1 MQGSCCDNVF
11 KQNNLYEENQ
21 TQPREVFVLQA
32 YRIKKT
38 QKMCSILLTHSMFCH
53 RLEDWDVRL
62 GRLGGR
68 THGKLNGFEWT
79 RTHSAQ
85 IPNESFILQPYM
97 QLHRNVP
104 KLLFSISQSRCMPQV
119 RSRLQRHVHGC
130 ARSNSCCGWDYVNLV
145 AVPYGIYTRIYDS
158 IKRHHDRL

>member
-1 MQGSCCDNVF
+1 
-11 KQNNLYEENQ
+11 
-21 TQPREVFVLQA
+21 
-32 YRIKKT
+32 
-38 QKMCSILLTHSMFCH
+38 MFRN
-53 RLEDWDVRL
+53 RLEGWDVRL
-62 GRLGGR
+62 GGLGGR
-68 THGKLNGFEWT
+68 MHGQLNGFEGHA
-79 RTHSAQ
+79 RTQPKSQ
-85 IPNESFILQPYM
+85 MKILQPYM

>member
-1 MQGSCCDNVF
+1 MQGTCCDNVF

-104 KLLFSISQSRCMPQV
+104 KLLFSSANLDARHKFDPGCSGMRMFKFV
-119 RSRLQRHVHGC
+119 LRLGLR
-130 ARSNSCCGWDYVNLV
+130 RLRRR
-145 AVPYGIYTRIYDS
+145 AVWYICTY
-158 IKRHHDRL
+158 L